1 MNSISP
7 HHVVTMVQPIT
18 FAKQIVPCSFFTCF
32 SDCGFAFKMKSVLFV
47 VFAAALAVTLRDDFY
62 AFEAKFEKNY
72 LPEERKFRARVFD
85 YNMKWARKMNAEGH
99 SFTVGMTPFAD
110 MTNAEF
116 ATSRLCGCATSSKP
130 KTAQHLTEF
139 DEEVDW
145 REKGAVT
152 EVKNQGSCGSCWA
165 FGAVGTLEGAYFLKM
180 GKVTSLSE
188 QQLVDCDT
196 KSSGCDGGRIETA
209 LTYVQIRGICAEEKY
224 PYTGEAGTCKDNDCT
239 SIFYTGGFWSVFP
252 NSGKDLKAAVTKMPT
267 AVGIQ
272 ASSKIF
278 QMYTGGVIDS
288 NSCGYIAD
296 HAAVVVGYKDDY
308 WIVKNSWGEKWGEDG
323 YVRIKYVENG
333 PGICAINTNAYY
345 PLL

>member
-1 MNSISP
+1 M
-7 HHVVTMVQPIT
+7 
-18 FAKQIVPCSFFTCF
+18 
-32 SDCGFAFKMKSVLFV
+32 
-47 VFAAALAVTLRDDFY
+47 
-62 AFEAKFEKNY
+62 
-72 LPEERKFRARVFD
+72 
-85 YNMKWARKMNAEGH
+85 
-99 SFTVGMTPFAD
+99 
-110 MTNAEF
+110 
-116 ATSRLCGCATSSKP
+116 
-130 KTAQHLTEF
+130 
-139 DEEVDW
+139 
-145 REKGAVT
+145 
-152 EVKNQGSCGSCWA
+152 
-165 FGAVGTLEGAYFLKM
+165 KM
-180 GKVTSLSE
+180 GKVVSLSE

-209 LTYVQIRGICAEEKY
+209 LTYVQIRGICTEEKY